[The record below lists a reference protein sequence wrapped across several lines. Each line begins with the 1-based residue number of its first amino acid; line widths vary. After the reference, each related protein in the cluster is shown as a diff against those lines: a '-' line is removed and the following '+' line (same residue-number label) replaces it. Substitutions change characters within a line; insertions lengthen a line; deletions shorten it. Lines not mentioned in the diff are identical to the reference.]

1 MEIFNQLAAPLAQS
15 ATVSR
20 QQTTDKAQQILRS
33 QAVKRN
39 VAATGSDTF
48 EHTVE
53 SSEEIK
59 PIHDE
64 PKQQEGGRP
73 KRQPRKRQTDSRD
86 DDDDAPRIDITA

>member
-15 ATVSR
+15 ATVTR

-33 QAVKRN
+33 QATKRN
-39 VAATGSDTF
+39 VAATASDTF

-53 SSEEIK
+53 SAEEIK

-64 PKQQEGGRP
+64 QKQQQGRWT
-73 KRQPRKRQTDSRD
+73 KRRAGKPAKSD
-86 DDDDAPRIDITA
+86 DDDEAPRIDITA